1 MKKHDLVIIGSGPGG
16 YVAAIKA
23 AQQGLDTALI
33 EKEAVGG
40 VCLNWGCI
48 PTKALLKSAK
58 AYQIVQHAKDYGVN
72 AGDVSL
78 DFEAVMKRKNQGV
91 KKLTGGVK
99 HLLKKNGVT
108 LYTGEATVNDATT
121 ITVGDDTLKAKYLIL
136 ATGARP
142 AVPPIDGL
150 KEGLEKGFVK
160 TSKELLAIDKLPKK
174 LAVIGGG
181 IIGMEFATM
190 FNAFGVEVN
199 VIEREKNMLLGVD
212 DEIRQAFLK
221 KLKKDGVTMQTEA
234 NVTAV
239 SKEGLTYTKDDKD
252 HTVEADMILLSVGMR
267 PNVESFESLKL
278 DIGQHGV
285 KTDEYM
291 RTSVKNV
298 YAIGDLNGKYQL
310 AHVASKEGLV
320 AVDTILGHEHAMS
333 YRAVPSG
340 IYTFPEIAQVG
351 LTEAEAKDQNIDYKT
366 STFPLAANGKAIA
379 EGETDGLVKMIA
391 ERKYGEV
398 IGVHILAPTATDMIS
413 EAVLG
418 MNLEATAEEYARA
431 IHPHPTLS
439 ETLHET
445 ALGIL
450 DKPIH
455 I

>member
-1 MKKHDLVIIGSGPGG
+1 MPNHDVLIIGGGPGG

-23 AQQGLDTALI
+23 AQHDLNVGLV

-48 PTKALLKSAK
+48 PTKAMLKSAK
-58 AYQIVQHAKDYGVN
+58 AYLTVQHAKDYGVTV
-72 AGDVSL
+72 GDVSL
-78 DFEAVMKRKNQGV
+78 DFEAVMKRKNNAV

-108 LYTGEATVNDATT
+108 VYNGEGTVKDANTVQ
-121 ITVGDDTLKAKYLIL
+121 VGDDTITTKNLIL

-160 TSKELLAIDKLPKK
+160 TSKELLDIKELPKR
-174 LAVIGGG
+174 LVVIGGG
-181 IIGMEFATM
+181 VIGMEFATM
-190 FNAFGVEVN
+190 FNAFGVEVT
-199 VIEREKNMLLGVD
+199 VVEREKDMLLGVD
-212 DEIRQAFLK
+212 GEIRNAFLK
-221 KLKKDGVTMQTEA
+221 KLQKDGVTLKTNA
-234 NVTAV
+234 DVTKV
-239 SKEGLTYTKDDKD
+239 SSDRVTYKHDGQESSVK
-252 HTVEADMILLSVGMR
+252 ADMVLLSVGMR
-267 PNVESFESLKL
+267 PNVESFEALELEMDKA
-278 DIGQHGV
+278 GV

-291 RTSVKNV
+291 RTSVENV
-298 YAIGDLNGKYQL
+298 FAIGDLNGKYQL

-320 AVDTILGHEHAMS
+320 AIDTILGHDHAMD
-333 YRAVPSG
+333 YKAVPSG

-351 LTEAEAKDQNIDYKT
+351 LTEEEAKAQNIDYK
-366 STFPLAANGKAIA
+366 SATFPLAANGKAIA

-391 ERKYGEV
+391 EKKYGEV

-418 MNLEATAEEYARA
+418 MNVETTVDEYARA

-450 DKPIH
+450 HKPIH